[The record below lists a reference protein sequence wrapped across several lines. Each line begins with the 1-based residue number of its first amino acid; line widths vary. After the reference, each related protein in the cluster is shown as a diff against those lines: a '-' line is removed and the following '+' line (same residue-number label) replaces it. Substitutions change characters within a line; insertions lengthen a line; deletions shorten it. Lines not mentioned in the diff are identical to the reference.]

1 MSQSQ
6 SPLHSIAWRELF
18 PWVLL
23 FRSWKTALSPSLLIV
38 GLAALCATQIGWS
51 LAGQMFGKPA
61 ADAAPSAG
69 VEHSPP
75 LAFSVPSAAVLLN
88 TAPLNDLI
96 RPLVR
101 LADPSTT
108 IAASAYH
115 LIGWL
120 IAVAVWSLAGGVA
133 ARWTI
138 LTHGAGQETDIFE
151 TGRFVIGRYLQFFLA
166 PLAPLGALVLLGGL
180 LVPIGWLMRFE
191 LGVPLAALL
200 WIGVLLTSLV
210 GAWLMV
216 GLLGGL
222 PLMWGVLSAQKD
234 ADCLQAFSDAFSYVF
249 GRPLNY
255 VGYALLGLGI
265 SLVSCGLVDFVAGRV
280 VQFGVVSVSWGAG
293 KERLAQL
300 AAPASAPAERS
311 LSWSA
316 RESGA
321 SIIRGLMQ
329 LPRFVAKAYQAML
342 FCVLSTT
349 IFLLLRRDV
358 DDKEMNDVYVEQ
370 NEPPPRQKP
379 APGALGVTQNPPAPP
394 DANSAE

>member
-1 MSQSQ
+1 MTQTPA
-6 SPLHSIAWRELF
+6 PLHSVAWRELF
-18 PWVLL
+18 PWAIL
-23 FRSWKTALSPSLLIV
+23 FRSWKTALSPSLLFLGV
-38 GLAALCATQIGWS
+38 AALFATHFGWS
-51 LAGQMFGKPA
+51 LAGKMFGKPGANATPRA
-61 ADAAPSAG
+61 AEERSQAGTFTWPSA
-69 VEHSPP
+69 ST
-75 LAFSVPSAAVLLN
+75 VLS

-101 LADPSTT
+101 LSDPNST

-115 LIGWL
+115 LLGWV
-120 IAVAVWSLAGGVA
+120 IAVAVWSFAGGVA

-151 TGRFVIGRYLQFFLA
+151 TGRFVGGRYLQFFLA

-180 LVPIGWLMRFE
+180 LVPIGWLLRFE
-191 LGVPLAALL
+191 LGILLAALL
-200 WIGVLLTSLV
+200 WIGVLLTSVV

-222 PLMWGVLSAQKD
+222 PLMWGVLAAQKD

-249 GRPLNY
+249 GRPLHY

-265 SLVSCGLVDFVAGRV
+265 AAVSCTLVDFVAGRV
-280 VQFGVVSVSWGAG
+280 VQFGYVSVGWGAG
-293 KERLAQL
+293 KERMALL
-300 AAPASAPAERS
+300 SEAPSGAEDRS
-311 LSWSA
+311 LSRSA

-321 SIIRGLMQ
+321 ALIRGFMQ
-329 LPRFVAKAYQAML
+329 LPWIAAKAYQAML
-342 FCVLSTT
+342 FFVISTT

-358 DDKEMNDVYVEQ
+358 DDKETNDVYVEL

-379 APGALGVTQNPPAPP
+379 APGAIGVVQNPPATP